1 MNPSHE
7 EIARRAEFQA
17 MPRKRIGA
25 GIVAVDGHMRVLLVE
40 PTYKLNWEVPGGLV
54 ELGEPPREAAA
65 RECREE
71 LGIDVSVGRL
81 LVMDWVPPRRL
92 PDDGLMLLYAAGPI
106 DSTQIV
112 LPPEEL
118 KSWLWCD
125 REMLEERLSD
135 FMFRRLEA
143 ALEAIANGGVAELQ
157 NGFAAKS
164 EIS

>member
-1 MNPSHE
+1 
-7 EIARRAEFQA
+7 

-25 GIVAVDGHMRVLLVE
+25 GIVAVDEHMRVLLVE
-40 PTYKLNWEVPGGLV
+40 PTYKSNWEVPGGLV
-54 ELGEPPREAAA
+54 ELGEPPREAVA

-71 LGIDVSVGRL
+71 LGFDVAVGRL

-92 PDDGLMLLYAAGPI
+92 PDDGVMLLYAAGAI
-106 DSTQIV
+106 DSTRIV

-125 REMLEERLSD
+125 REMLAERLTD

-143 ALEAIANGGVAELQ
+143 ALEAIANGTVAELQ
-157 NGFAAKS
+157 NGFAAGS
-164 EIS
+164 EGR

>member
-7 EIARRAEFQA
+7 EISKSAEFQS
-17 MPRKRIGA
+17 MPRKRMGA
-25 GIVAVDGHMRVLLVE
+25 GLVALDDQKRVLLVE
-40 PTYKLNWEVPGGLV
+40 PTYKTNWEVPGGLV
-54 ELGEPPREAAA
+54 ELGEPPRVAVA

-71 LGIDVSVGRL
+71 LGFDVAIGRL

-106 DSTQIV
+106 DDSLIK

-125 REMLEERLSD
+125 REMMQNRLSD
-135 FMFRRLEA
+135 FMFRRLDA
-143 ALEAIANGGVAELQ
+143 ALTAISTGTLAELE
-157 NGFAAKS
+157 NGYPADFL
-164 EIS
+164 

>member
-7 EIARRAEFQA
+7 EIAKSEEFKA

-25 GIVAVDGHMRVLLVE
+25 GVVAVDDHMRVLLVE
-40 PTYKLNWEVPGGLV
+40 PTYKTNWEVPGGLV
-54 ELGEPPREAAA
+54 ELGEPPRIAAA

-71 LGIDVSVGRL
+71 LGFDVIIGRL

-92 PDDGLMLLYAAGPI
+92 PDDGLMLLFAVGPI
-106 DSTQIV
+106 DVSQIK

-125 REMLEERLSD
+125 RGMMQERLSD
-135 FMFRRLEA
+135 FMFRRIESALTAITSGMTVELE
-143 ALEAIANGGVAELQ
+143 NGYPAHRL
-157 NGFAAKS
+157 
-164 EIS
+164 

>member
-7 EIARRAEFQA
+7 EIAKSEEFKT

-25 GIVAVDGHMRVLLVE
+25 GVVAVDDHMRVLLVE
-40 PTYKLNWEVPGGLV
+40 PTYKTNWEVPGGLV
-54 ELGEPPREAAA
+54 ELGEPPRIAAA

-71 LGIDVSVGRL
+71 LGFDVIIGRL

-92 PDDGLMLLYAAGPI
+92 PDDGHMLLFAVGPI
-106 DSTQIV
+106 DVSQIE

-125 REMLEERLSD
+125 RGMMQERLSD
-135 FMFRRLEA
+135 FMFRRIESALTAITSGMTVELE
-143 ALEAIANGGVAELQ
+143 NGYPAHRL
-157 NGFAAKS
+157 
-164 EIS
+164 

>member
-7 EIARRAEFQA
+7 EIAKSEEFKA

-25 GIVAVDGHMRVLLVE
+25 GVVAVDDHMRVLLVE
-40 PTYKLNWEVPGGLV
+40 PTYKANWEVPGGLV
-54 ELGEPPREAAA
+54 ELGEPPRTAAA

-71 LGIDVSVGRL
+71 LGFEVIIGRL

-92 PDDGLMLLYAAGPI
+92 PDDGLMLLFAAGPI
-106 DSTQIV
+106 DVSQIK

-125 REMLEERLSD
+125 RDMMQERLAD
-135 FMFRRLEA
+135 FMFRRIEA
-143 ALEAIANGGVAELQ
+143 ALKAIATGTIVELENGYLANLL
-157 NGFAAKS
+157 
-164 EIS
+164 